1 VPDSRAQAYPSKVVR
16 YVVTDAGGSGTDTL
30 ARIVAEGLS
39 AIYGQQ
45 VIVDNRPGA
54 GGNIGADMAAH
65 APADGYTMV
74 QIATTHTVNASLYKT
89 LGYDLVRDFAAV
101 TELASGPSI
110 VVVPASSPA
119 KSIGDLV
126 RMAKAK
132 PGEMTRASAGTGTCS
147 FLAGE
152 LFTRQAGVDMVHV
165 PYKGGPPAVT
175 AVMSGETSVYFAPL
189 SAVLPLVGQG
199 RLRALAVS
207 TAQRLRMLP
216 DYPTIAEAGVSGYE
230 FSCWYG
236 LLVPAKT
243 PRDTIAAI
251 HSAVT
256 KVLSNPAV
264 QKRLADLGYIPV
276 GDRPEDFAAHIKSQI
291 ESFRPITRDMPQP
304 Q

>member
-1 VPDSRAQAYPSKVVR
+1 
-16 YVVTDAGGSGTDTL
+16 
-30 ARIVAEGLS
+30 
-39 AIYGQQ
+39 
-45 VIVDNRPGA
+45 VDNRPGA

-74 QIATTHTVNASLYKT
+74 QIATTHTVNASLYKN

-110 VVVPASSPA
+110 VVVSASSPT
-119 KSIGDLV
+119 KSIGDLL
-126 RMAKAK
+126 RIAKAK
-132 PGEMTRASAGTGTCS
+132 PGEMTHASAGTGTCS
-147 FLAGE
+147 HLAGE
-152 LFTRQAGVDMVHV
+152 LFKRQAGVDMVHV

-175 AVMSGETSVYFAPL
+175 AVISGETSVYFAPL

-207 TAQRLRMLP
+207 TAQRLPMLP
-216 DYPTIAEAGVSGYE
+216 DYPTVAEAGVPGYE

-251 HSAVT
+251 HGAVA
-256 KVLSNPAV
+256 KVLSNPTV
-264 QKRLADLGYIPV
+264 QKRLADLGYLPV
-276 GDRPEDFAAHIKSQI
+276 GNRPEEFAAHIKSQI
-291 ESFRPITRDMPQP
+291 ESFRPIARNLPQP